1 MISNI
6 RRPRRRYLVMCLA
19 LAALTTLVLG
29 AGARQAAADSPQTA
43 VLDWNKHAMDALVNA
58 PNHATTPGAG
68 NTPPVTTL
76 HLAMVQGAVYD
87 AVNAIDGGHESYL
100 DVPAASAS
108 ASKASAAATAAHGV
122 LTGVSGEP
130 GVLDQ
135 IPVCTSGCTPTSY
148 TAATRAAIET
158 RLDGLLAAALA
169 AANDGNVPAG
179 VAAGLAAANAMLDER
194 DTDGRYPA
202 TPAPFPV
209 GTDPGEWRPTSGVND
224 PFGWVRNV
232 APFVVQ
238 TGEQFLS
245 NGPNALNSGLY
256 TKEYNEVKEL
266 GASNSARTAEQQA
279 LADFFQPHAVDM
291 FVRSLRTY
299 AYGQGLSVPEQARFM
314 GLLALS
320 VADAAITCWND
331 KAQWSWW
338 RPETAIRLG
347 DDDGNDKTAGQ
358 STWTSFIAAPPYP
371 EHSSGFNC
379 VAGSTTE
386 IAEQFFGQGRTAFVL
401 ERTAGGPTRTY
412 DHFRDVR
419 NDTIDARVYQGIH
432 FRSADEQ
439 GAKIGR
445 DVARWVEKHALR

>member
-1 MISNI
+1 M
-6 RRPRRRYLVMCLA
+6 
-19 LAALTTLVLG
+19 
-29 AGARQAAADSPQTA
+29 
-43 VLDWNKHAMDALVNA
+43 
-58 PNHATTPGAG
+58 
-68 NTPPVTTL
+68 
-76 HLAMVQGAVYD
+76 
-87 AVNAIDGGHESYL
+87 
-100 DVPAASAS
+100 
-108 ASKASAAATAAHGV
+108 
-122 LTGVSGEP
+122 
-130 GVLDQ
+130 
-135 IPVCTSGCTPTSY
+135 
-148 TAATRAAIET
+148 
-158 RLDGLLAAALA
+158 
-169 AANDGNVPAG
+169 
-179 VAAGLAAANAMLDER
+179 
-194 DTDGRYPA
+194 
-202 TPAPFPV
+202 
-209 GTDPGEWRPTSGVND
+209 
-224 PFGWVRNV
+224 
-232 APFVVQ
+232 
-238 TGEQFLS
+238 
-245 NGPNALNSGLY
+245 
-256 TKEYNEVKEL
+256 
-266 GASNSARTAEQQA
+266 
-279 LADFFQPHAVDM
+279 
-291 FVRSLRTY
+291 
-299 AYGQGLSVPEQARFM
+299 PEQARFM